1 MEKATTERQWNDFAY
16 AIGLFNHKDE
26 EATKL
31 IAAGFRGRAAAE
43 AEADGDGDVEMAD

>member
-26 EATKL
+26 EATKM
-31 IAAGFRGRAAAE
+31 IAAGFRGRAAGGG
-43 AEADGDGDVEMAD
+43 DDGDVTMTE